1 MGCHHHPCSVS
12 NLDIRHEDVVDIRKT
27 NDNDN
32 RIPYDESIQII
43 IIIMI
48 IITTIILYYLYLYFT
63 CLVSSV
69 HEI

>member
-12 NLDIRHEDVVDIRKT
+12 NFYSHEDVVDIRKT

-48 IITTIILYYLYLYFT
+48 IITTII
-63 CLVSSV
+63 
-69 HEI
+69 